1 MIGFTIFLMDGKESV
16 VLKMDQKKRISINK
30 IDKMFKVQYGALLSN
45 CLNIQNFGIYP
56 FLSNTTHN

>member
-1 MIGFTIFLMDGKESV
+1 MDGKESV